1 MKNKNIWNES
11 NKPNLINST
20 KLYFQDMFVGAKRM
34 SRADFWWGLLG
45 MTIVA
50 VVLIGLFGWLVTVM
64 SINDFY
70 WSAVW
75 SIAMVM
81 TLGYYLISIWNAV
94 IRRLHDRNLRGWW
107 MLSIVLPG
115 IGELIMIVLACLP
128 QRDENNNWAK
138 FVEDDQYV

>member
-1 MKNKNIWNES
+1 MKNKSIWNES
-11 NKPNLINST
+11 NQPNLINST
-20 KLYFQDMFVGAKRM
+20 KLYFQDMFIGAKRM

-45 MTIVA
+45 MTIIA
-50 VVLIGLFGWLVTVM
+50 TVLIGLFGWLVTVM
-64 SINDFY
+64 PINDFY

-81 TLGYYLISIWNAV
+81 TLGYYLISIWTAS

-115 IGELIMIVLACLP
+115 IGELIMVVLACLP
-128 QRDENNNWAK
+128 QRNENNNWAK

>member
-1 MKNKNIWNES
+1 MENKNIWNES